1 MLRMDAAFCGGFV
14 DADARDAGQ
23 IHAGDGGVNVVEDDA
38 PQALVG
44 DAEKACGDGNRQVH
58 GERHGEAFEQQR
70 EAGTRPRPGHRDE
83 AHAALRAGDARR
95 ARGEKRLMLKEIQ
108 MPPRFFGGV
117 VHGAIGGLA
126 LGTIEP
132 AAGLEVERDVE
143 ALVVEIEV
151 GGGDEPRRLDAERE
165 LQKMS
170 VAHVGHQGC
179 GSILAPSMPPCRVA
193 LKDKPPSGGALKSAS
208 FTAARH
214 DGKRS
219 ANSIKPHSDPSTAP
233 DNPLRM
239 SRSQKTW
246 LCFDLMLVHE
256 MFRVDRA
263 EGVMADDTYQRL
275 QALIAL
281 MSPTQLDALER
292 AIRERRGG
300 VLPPDPQV
308 IRAMPAPAARTAPLA
323 VPPPATDT
331 ISTIEAA
338 FQAAPACPHCQS
350 SQLQKWGAAHALR
363 RYRCRNCKKTFN
375 ALTGTP
381 LAQLHNRELWQPHA
395 QALLDGLSL
404 RKVAGRIGVCLDT
417 AFRWRHRFL
426 KAPKAL
432 KAQKLQGIVEADET
446 FFLYSEKGQR
456 KLSRKPRK
464 RGGKAAKCGLSAEQI
479 PVLIARDRTKA
490 TTDQI
495 LPDRSEKS
503 VTAVLQPVVA
513 KDAVLVTDGDKSFG
527 AYADKA
533 RILHISLV
541 ASKGEHAYEDYHFQ
555 HVNAYISGLKRWM
568 PRFNGVATKYLDTY
582 LGWNRLNDRDGSTL
596 TANSMLIA
604 SLG

>member
-1 MLRMDAAFCGGFV
+1 
-14 DADARDAGQ
+14 
-23 IHAGDGGVNVVEDDA
+23 
-38 PQALVG
+38 
-44 DAEKACGDGNRQVH
+44 
-58 GERHGEAFEQQR
+58 
-70 EAGTRPRPGHRDE
+70 
-83 AHAALRAGDARR
+83 
-95 ARGEKRLMLKEIQ
+95 
-108 MPPRFFGGV
+108 
-117 VHGAIGGLA
+117 
-126 LGTIEP
+126 
-132 AAGLEVERDVE
+132 
-143 ALVVEIEV
+143 
-151 GGGDEPRRLDAERE
+151 
-165 LQKMS
+165 
-170 VAHVGHQGC
+170 
-179 GSILAPSMPPCRVA
+179 
-193 LKDKPPSGGALKSAS
+193 
-208 FTAARH
+208 
-214 DGKRS
+214 
-219 ANSIKPHSDPSTAP
+219 
-233 DNPLRM
+233 
-239 SRSQKTW
+239 
-246 LCFDLMLVHE
+246 MLVHE

-308 IRAMPAPAARTAPLA
+308 IRAMPATAARTAPLA

-604 SLG
+604 SLVA